1 MPRLLK
7 FFGKSTMTRR
17 HLADCDWSIPLSIP
31 KRRRAQTPG
40 KLSLLLACPVE
51 IQLSVLA
58 FLFKEDLVALSL
70 VNRHLAN
77 IAQPI
82 LHKEV
87 DVSCPTRGTKGEPNP
102 LVLVVRTLLAR
113 PDLAQAVQHLRF
125 DGYDF
130 PARKVDVI
138 PTTRLTHLT
147 RNDKGKAV
155 ELIRSSG
162 LEDAIGWAKCFLGG
176 QVDSIVALLVA
187 LTPRVRTIYLG
198 EDFSVE
204 VHYLRL
210 LFEPQHLTALSTS
223 SLHKFEYLRDV
234 TVNNHAAT
242 YYHRRFDF
250 TNVFQSFFHLHMLD
264 RLYISGSFPEDS
276 RPVVAGKKLEHLS
289 RLDLKRIGEAELEQI
304 LSLAPN
310 LTNLAYTYAWYS
322 KTGDSSTQPL
332 TLDLSTL
339 RNSLEGHRLKLRWL
353 ELLAI
358 DNTDVLK
365 QNTLCPLG
373 LQGSPLK
380 LHDFSNLRIVF
391 IPWIFINGP
400 SHGTH
405 TSPLQYVIP
414 KSVVFLSLTDD
425 LHRQPYWGWNIKDIK
440 RMVTDYLQY
449 VKEAKTALTALYM
462 VGPLLGEAWTAK
474 ESFSTRTLARSAG
487 VRFSAVT
494 MTVAENRESGEV
506 KERYRRYGKGPRGA

>member
-1 MPRLLK
+1 MPRLFK

-17 HLADCDWSIPLSIP
+17 HLDDCDWSIPLSIP

-87 DVSCPTRGTKGEPNP
+87 DVSCPSRGTKGEPNP

-138 PTTRLTHLT
+138 PTTRLTRLT

-210 LFEPQHLTALSTS
+210 LFESQHLTALNTS

-310 LTNLAYTYAWYS
+310 LTNLAYTYAWHS

-358 DNTDVLK
+358 DNTDVVK

-380 LHDFSNLRIVF
+380 LHDFL
-391 IPWIFINGP
+391 IFASFSFRGSSSMARRMGRTP
-400 SHGTH
+400 
-405 TSPLQYVIP
+405 
-414 KSVVFLSLTDD
+414 
-425 LHRQPYWGWNIKDIK
+425 HRYNTQPYWGWNIKDIK

-449 VKEAKTALTALYM
+449 VKETKTALTALYM

-487 VRFSAVT
+487 VRFRAVT